1 VTAPDSGRIHVLE
14 LRSVRGTG
22 GGPEKTILL
31 GTAQTSRDAFAVT
44 VCYIRDQRDEVFGID
59 AWAREVG
66 IDYVEVRERH
76 SFDHTIGRQLRTIV
90 RDRRIDIVH
99 AHEYKTD
106 LLALWLARAEGV
118 TPLATAHGWTGH
130 SWKER
135 RLYYPADRWL
145 LARFPRVIA
154 VSGEI
159 RRTLIAAGASPERVT
174 TVLNAIDPQRFVRDR
189 GQETGVRA
197 SLGLPAGAFVLG
209 AVGRAEPQKRF
220 DLLVDVFAEFAVGRP
235 NLHLV
240 IAGDGSTM
248 TPLRQQVADLG
259 DPGHRVHVL
268 GHRTDVD
275 LLHHAFDVFVQTSDY
290 EGTPNAVLEA
300 MALESPIVATRAGGT
315 AEVALAD
322 EHALLVECGDRRALV
337 AAIGRLHD
345 DAALRRG
352 LAAAARQRVV
362 TELSFARRVAKVES
376 VYKDLMMER
385 ARARGAGR

>member
-1 VTAPDSGRIHVLE
+1 MAGAPHPVRILE

-22 GGPEKTILL
+22 GGPEKTILF
-31 GTAQTSRDAFAVT
+31 GTAQTSRDGFAVT

-76 SFDHTIGRQLRTIV
+76 SFDLTIGPQLRAIV
-90 RDRRIDIVH
+90 RQRRIDIVH
-99 AHEYKTD
+99 AHDYKTD

-145 LARFPRVIA
+145 LSRFPRVIA

-159 RRTLIAAGASPERVT
+159 RRTLIAAGAAPQRVT
-174 TVLNAIDPQRFVRDR
+174 TVLNAIDPRRFVRDP
-189 GQETGVRA
+189 GQEASVRRA
-197 SLGLPAGAFVLG
+197 LGLPAEAFVLG

-235 NLHLV
+235 HAQLV
-240 IAGDGSTM
+240 IAGDGSRM
-248 TPLRQQVADLG
+248 TALRQQVAALG
-259 DPGHRVHVL
+259 DSGRRIHLL

-322 EHALLVECGDRRALV
+322 EHALLVACGDRRGLL

-345 DAALRRG
+345 DATLRRS
-352 LAAAARQRVV
+352 LATAARQRVV
-362 TELSFARRVAKVES
+362 TELSFGHRVAKVES
-376 VYKDLMMER
+376 VYRDLMTER
-385 ARARGAGR
+385 VRSRGVGR